1 MIVVKK
7 KTLSL
12 RAKDALLG
20 GAFMMPWLIGLL
32 VFIVFPLG
40 YSIWLSLC
48 QVEFSASG
56 IQTSFVGVRWYK
68 EALTADA
75 NFIKDMASTLQ
86 SIVFS
91 TPMILVFSIILALL
105 LNRPLKG
112 RAFFRALYFFP
123 VIIIS
128 GPVMSKLMGNAAF
141 AIINPDQ
148 FAVYQVLENLPD
160 LISVPLCYIFD
171 NIVIILWYSGVQTL
185 IILAGLQK
193 IGDPIYEAA
202 SIDGASA
209 WQKFWKITLPH
220 LRPMILVSAAYTV
233 VDLAGKATTAMHSLI
248 EKNMMNID
256 KPYSYSAA
264 LSWLY
269 TLVVLLIL
277 GAAFLILKER
287 REPKHE

>member
-1 MIVVKK
+1 MKK
-7 KTLSL
+7 KGLSL

-20 GAFMMPWLIGLL
+20 GVFMSPWLIGLL
-32 VFIVFPLG
+32 LFTMFPLL

-48 QVEFSASG
+48 QVEFSAEG
-56 IQTSFVGVRWYK
+56 ILTSFVGIRWYK

-75 NFIKDMASTLQ
+75 NFVKDITSTLQ

-91 TPMILVFSIILALL
+91 TPMILVFSIVLALL
-105 LNRPLKG
+105 LNRPLRG

-128 GPVMSKLMGNAAF
+128 GPVMSKLMGNQAF

-148 FAVYQVLENLPD
+148 FMVYQVLENLPG

-171 NIVIILWYSGVQTL
+171 NIVVILWYSGVQTL

-233 VDLAGKATTAMHSLI
+233 VDLAGKTTTAMHGLI

-269 TLVVLLIL
+269 TVVVLLVL

-287 REPKHE
+287 REPKHG

>member
-1 MIVVKK
+1 MKK
-7 KTLSL
+7 KDLSL
-12 RAKDALLG
+12 RAQDTLLG
-20 GAFMMPWLIGLL
+20 GAFMLPWLIGVL
-32 VFIVFPLG
+32 VFTMFPLI

-48 QVEFSASG
+48 EVEFSPDG
-56 IQTSFVGVRWYK
+56 IVTNFVGIRWYE

-75 NFIKDMASTLQ
+75 NFIKDIASTLQ
-86 SIVFS
+86 SIIFS

-105 LNRPLKG
+105 LNKPLKG

-128 GPVMSKLMGNAAF
+128 GPVMSKLMSNQAF
-141 AIINPDQ
+141 SVISPDQ
-148 FAVYQVLENLPD
+148 FTVYQVLQNLPE

-171 NIVIILWYSGVQTL
+171 NLVVILWYSGVQTL

-193 IGDPIYEAA
+193 VPDTIYEAA

-220 LRPMILVSAAYTV
+220 LRPLILVSAAYTV
-233 VDLAGKATTAMHSLI
+233 VDLAGKSTTAMHALI
-248 EKNMMNID
+248 QKNMLNID

-269 TLVVLLIL
+269 TIAVIVIL
-277 GAAFLILKER
+277 GIAFVILKER
-287 REPKHE
+287 RAKKRG

>member
-1 MIVVKK
+1 MKKVK
-7 KTLSL
+7 LSL
-12 RAKDALLG
+12 RNKDALTG
-20 GAFMMPWLIGLL
+20 GAFMLPWLIGLL
-32 VFIVFPLG
+32 LFTMFPLF

-48 QVEFSASG
+48 QVEFSANG
-56 IQTSFVGVRWYK
+56 IVTSFVGMKWYK

-75 NFIKDMASTLQ
+75 NFIKDMTSTLQ
-86 SIVFS
+86 SIIFS
-91 TPMILVFSIILALL
+91 MPMILVFSIILALL
-105 LNRPLKG
+105 LNRPLRG

-128 GPVMSKLMGNAAF
+128 GPVMSKLMGNQAF
-141 AIINPDQ
+141 TIIQPEQ
-148 FAVYQVLENLPD
+148 FAVYQILETLPG

-233 VDLAGKATTAMHSLI
+233 VDLAGKTTNAIHLLI
-248 EKNMMNID
+248 SNNMMNIL

-264 LSWLY
+264 ISWLY
-269 TLVVLLIL
+269 TIAILVIL
-277 GAAFLILKER
+277 VIIFLILKER
-287 REPKHE
+287 RAPKNG

>member
-1 MIVVKK
+1 MKK
-7 KTLSL
+7 NILSL
-12 RAKDALLG
+12 RTKDALLG

-32 VFIVFPLG
+32 VFILFPLV

-48 QVEFSASG
+48 QVEFSSDG
-56 IQTSFVGVRWYK
+56 IVTSFVGIQWYK

-75 NFIKDMASTLQ
+75 NFIKDMASTLK

-128 GPVMSKLMGNAAF
+128 GPVMSKLMSNAAF
-141 AIINPDQ
+141 TIISPEQ
-148 FAVYQVLENLPD
+148 FTVYQVLQNLPD

-233 VDLAGKATTAMHSLI
+233 VDLAGKTTTAMHTLI
-248 EKNMMNID
+248 EKNMMNIN

-269 TLVVLLIL
+269 TVVVLLIL
-277 GAAFLILKER
+277 GITFLILKER
-287 REPKHE
+287 RAPKRG

>member
-1 MIVVKK
+1 MKK
-7 KTLSL
+7 NKLSL
-12 RAKDALLG
+12 RTKDALLG
-20 GAFMMPWLIGLL
+20 GAFMTPWLIGLL
-32 VFIVFPLG
+32 VFILFPLV

-48 QVEFSASG
+48 QVEFSADG
-56 IQTSFVGVRWYK
+56 IVTSFVGIQWYK

-75 NFIKDMASTLQ
+75 NFIKDMASTLK

-128 GPVMSKLMGNAAF
+128 GPVMSKLMSNAAF
-141 AIINPDQ
+141 TIISPEQ
-148 FAVYQVLENLPD
+148 FAVYQVLQNLPD

-233 VDLAGKATTAMHSLI
+233 VDLAGKTTTAMHTLI

-269 TLVVLLIL
+269 TVVVLLIL
-277 GAAFLILKER
+277 AITFLILKER
-287 REPKHE
+287 RAPKHG

>member
-1 MIVVKK
+1 MKK
-7 KTLSL
+7 KNLSL
-12 RAKDALLG
+12 RTKGALLG
-20 GAFMMPWLIGLL
+20 GAFMLPWLIGLL
-32 VFIVFPLG
+32 VFVMFPLL

-48 QVEFSASG
+48 QVEFSANG
-56 IQTSFVGVRWYK
+56 IVTSFVGTQWYK
-68 EALTADA
+68 EALTADT
-75 NFIKDMASTLQ
+75 NFIKDMASTLKF
-86 SIVFS
+86 IVFS

-141 AIINPDQ
+141 TIISPEQ
-148 FAVYQVLENLPD
+148 FAVYQVLQNLPD

-193 IGDPIYEAA
+193 VGDPIYEAA

-220 LRPMILVSAAYTV
+220 LRPTILVSAAYTV
-233 VDLAGKATTAMHSLI
+233 VDLAGKTTTEMHTLI
-248 EKNMMNID
+248 EKNMMNIE

-269 TLVVLLIL
+269 AIVVLLVL
-277 GAAFLILKER
+277 GVAFLILRER
-287 REPKHE
+287 RERSRG

>member
-1 MIVVKK
+1 MKK
-7 KTLSL
+7 KSLSL
-12 RAKDALLG
+12 RGKDALMG
-20 GAFMMPWLIGLL
+20 GVFMSPWLIGVL
-32 VFIVFPLG
+32 VFTLFPLG

-48 QVEFSASG
+48 QVEFSADG
-56 IQTSFVGVRWYK
+56 IQTTFVGLQWYK

-75 NFIKDMASTLQ
+75 NFIKDMTSTVQ

-91 TPMILVFSIILALL
+91 TPMVLVFSIILALL
-105 LNRPLKG
+105 LNRPMRG

-128 GPVMSKLMGNAAF
+128 GPVMSKLMSNQAF
-141 AIINPDQ
+141 AIIDPEQ
-148 FAVYQVLENLPD
+148 FAVYQVLESMPS

-171 NIVIILWYSGVQTL
+171 NIVVILWYSGVQTL

-193 IGDPIYEAA
+193 VGDPIYEAA

-233 VDLAGKATTAMHSLI
+233 VDLASKTTTAMHNLI
-248 EKNMMNID
+248 DKNMMNIE

-277 GAAFLILKER
+277 GGIFLILKER
-287 REPKHE
+287 RKNEHG

>member
-1 MIVVKK
+1 MKK
-7 KTLSL
+7 NTLSL
-12 RAKDALLG
+12 RTKDALLG
-20 GAFMMPWLIGLL
+20 GAFMTPWLIGLL
-32 VFIVFPLG
+32 VFILFPLC

-48 QVEFSASG
+48 QVEFSANG
-56 IQTSFVGVRWYK
+56 IVTSFVGARWYE
-68 EALTADA
+68 EALTADT
-75 NFIKDMASTLQ
+75 NFIKNMVSTLQ
-86 SIVFS
+86 FIVFS

-128 GPVMSKLMGNAAF
+128 GPVMSKLISNAAF
-141 AIINPDQ
+141 SIINPEQ

-233 VDLAGKATTAMHSLI
+233 VDLAGKTTTEMHTLI

-264 LSWLY
+264 ISWLY

-287 REPKHE
+287 REPKRG

>member
-1 MIVVKK
+1 MKK
-7 KTLSL
+7 KNLSL
-12 RAKDALLG
+12 RTKDALMG
-20 GAFMMPWLIGLL
+20 GYFMSPWLIGVL
-32 VFIVFPLG
+32 VFTLFPLG
-40 YSIWLSLC
+40 YSIWLSFC
-48 QVEFSASG
+48 QVEFSAEG
-56 IQTSFVGVRWYK
+56 ILTSFVGIRWYK

-75 NFIKDMASTLQ
+75 NFVKNMTSTFQ
-86 SIVFS
+86 SIIFS

-128 GPVMSKLMGNAAF
+128 GPVISKLMSNDAF
-141 AIINPDQ
+141 NIIHPEQ
-148 FAVYQVLENLPD
+148 FAVYQVLQNLPG

-171 NIVIILWYSGVQTL
+171 NIVVILWYSGVQTL

-220 LRPMILVSAAYTV
+220 LRPMILVSAAYTI
-233 VDLAGKATTAMHSLI
+233 VDLAGKSTTAMHGLI

-256 KPYSYSAA
+256 KPYSYSSA

-269 TLVVLLIL
+269 TLAVLLVL
-277 GAAFLILKER
+277 GIAFLILKER
-287 REPKHE
+287 REPANAKN

>member
-1 MIVVKK
+1 MKK

-12 RAKDALLG
+12 RTKDALLG
-20 GAFMMPWLIGLL
+20 SAFMTPWLIGLL
-32 VFIVFPLG
+32 IFVMFPLF

-48 QVEFSASG
+48 QVEFSANG
-56 IQTSFVGVRWYK
+56 IVTSFVGAQWYK

-75 NFIKDMASTLQ
+75 NFIKDMTSTLKF
-86 SIVFS
+86 IVFS
-91 TPMILVFSIILALL
+91 TPMILVFSIVLALL

-141 AIINPDQ
+141 TIISPEQ
-148 FAVYQVLENLPD
+148 FAVYQVLQNLPD

-220 LRPMILVSAAYTV
+220 LRPMILVAAAYTV
-233 VDLAGKATTAMHSLI
+233 VDLAGKTTTEMHTLI
-248 EKNMMNID
+248 EKNMMNIE

-269 TLVVLLIL
+269 TIVVLLVL
-277 GAAFLILKER
+277 GVAFMILKER
-287 REPKHE
+287 RARSRE